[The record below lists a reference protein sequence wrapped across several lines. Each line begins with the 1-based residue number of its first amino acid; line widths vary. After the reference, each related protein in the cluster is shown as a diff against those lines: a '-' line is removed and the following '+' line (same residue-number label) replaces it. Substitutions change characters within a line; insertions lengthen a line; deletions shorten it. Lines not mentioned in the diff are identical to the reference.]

1 MPGLRGGRDDDENE
15 GAHTPFHLSFLS
27 SGGWEREVSPGRVGV
42 VLRVRVGVLCV
53 GWGVVCVWVV
63 RVRVVGVGCG
73 GGGGAKLGHHM
84 GDQRCVQRVWI

>member
-1 MPGLRGGRDDDENE
+1 MPGLRGERDDDENE
-15 GAHTPFHLSFLS
+15 GAHTLAQMSFLS
-27 SGGWEREVSPGRVGV
+27 SGGSGREASPGRVGV

-63 RVRVVGVGCG
+63 RVRIVGVGCG
-73 GGGGAKLGHHM
+73 GGGRAKLGHRM